1 MGYILVHTHYFG
13 MIGPTRLMITKVKDV
28 DGTGRNSITI
38 THESERN
45 INKDNKGW
53 YKYTDIYI
61 YIYKYSFDK
70 AHQGVQDKVISHD
83 FTSWGANPQAKVFHD
98 NHDFPKNHHDSP
110 NLKRVS

>member
-1 MGYILVHTHYFG
+1 MEYVFETTRCWRKALGYILVHTHYFG

-28 DGTGRNSITI
+28 DGFGRNSITI

-61 YIYKYSFDK
+61 Y
-70 AHQGVQDKVISHD
+70 
-83 FTSWGANPQAKVFHD
+83 
-98 NHDFPKNHHDSP
+98 
-110 NLKRVS
+110 L

>member
-45 INKDNKGW
+45 INKDNKG
-53 YKYTDIYI
+53 
-61 YIYKYSFDK
+61 
-70 AHQGVQDKVISHD
+70 
-83 FTSWGANPQAKVFHD
+83 
-98 NHDFPKNHHDSP
+98 
-110 NLKRVS
+110 